1 MAQLSEWQ
9 KKMYGML
16 KSQKPPPPSL
26 VVFKDKYPPRD
37 EERLKAI
44 SFKNPNPPTPMRN
57 SKLAKQNWAK
67 LVKGN
72 KEKFAKK
79 ILEILQNI
87 VPQKRFFKE
96 YLRLQTEE
104 FKHPTVLSQ
113 TQIKSVR
120 WYTGDNYK
128 DLNRR
133 LRQGIQL
140 TQVQEMNAINIDSVF
155 KLATPI
161 SQDIVLFRGMSV
173 DLLGPNE
180 SSIQPSFISCSYDEE
195 AAINFTGDNCCL
207 YIVLVKKGARIIC
220 LEAASIYGTE
230 HEVLLPRLGTFTYT
244 SEDTETVM
252 KGFTPVIMKRIFM
265 TYTPHPYFS

>member
-1 MAQLSEWQ
+1 M
-9 KKMYGML
+9 
-16 KSQKPPPPSL
+16 
-26 VVFKDKYPPRD
+26 VYPP
-37 EERLKAI
+37 A
-44 SFKNPNPPTPMRN
+44 PMRN
-57 SKLAKQNWAK
+57 SKRAKQNWKK

-72 KEKFAKK
+72 KENFAKK
-79 ILEILQNI
+79 ILEILQHI
-87 VPQKRFFKE
+87 FTQKTFFKE
-96 YLRLQTEE
+96 YLRSQTEE

-113 TQIKSVR
+113 PQIKSVR

-140 TQVQEMNAINIDSVF
+140 TQEQEMNATNIDSVF

-195 AAINFTGDNCCL
+195 AAINFTGDNNCCL
-207 YIVLVKKGARIIC
+207 YIVLVQKGVRIIC